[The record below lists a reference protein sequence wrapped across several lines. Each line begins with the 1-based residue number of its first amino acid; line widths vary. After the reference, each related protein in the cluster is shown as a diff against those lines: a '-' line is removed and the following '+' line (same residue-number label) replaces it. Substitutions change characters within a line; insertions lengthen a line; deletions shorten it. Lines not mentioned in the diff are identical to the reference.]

1 MNPLAAALAAR
12 IRADGPLSPALC
24 DEVRANGAAS
34 YASVRSLV
42 DFLLVQLTWALDLNY
57 SPSFDM
63 LRERGYVEWIE
74 GRLPRDGETRSLL
87 KDLEER
93 IRRRRTSLPE

>member
-1 MNPLAAALAAR
+1 MRVSFRVFVCVLGLLFAVAGPLAAEETTLQ
-12 IRADGPLSPALC
+12 G
-24 DEVRANGAAS
+24 
-34 YASVRSLV
+34 
-42 DFLLVQLTWALDLNY
+42 TWALDLNY